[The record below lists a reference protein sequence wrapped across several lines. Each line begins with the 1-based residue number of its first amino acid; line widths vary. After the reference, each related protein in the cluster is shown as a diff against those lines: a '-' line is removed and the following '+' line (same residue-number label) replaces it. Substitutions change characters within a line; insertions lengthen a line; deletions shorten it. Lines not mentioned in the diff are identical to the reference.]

1 MLESISSALAGIS
14 LVQLAIIACMALFAS
29 VVGGVS
35 GYGTGALMPLVLVP
49 ILGPEPV
56 VPIVAT
62 SALFNNTG
70 RATAF
75 RTSIDWKR
83 VLIVLPIALP
93 TVVLGAWGYTM
104 LSGRGAAIL
113 IGTVLMASVPARRI
127 LRNRGFS
134 LTDRGLGTVSVG
146 FGVMAGGT
154 SGAGI
159 M

>member
-1 MLESISSALAGIS
+1 MLESLSAGVAGIS
-14 LVQLAIIACMALFAS
+14 FVQLAIIACMALFAS

-75 RTSIDWKR
+75 RKAIDWNR
-83 VLIVLPIALP
+83 VGIVLPIALP
-93 TVVLGAWGYTM
+93 TAVLGAWAY
-104 LSGRGAAIL
+104 
-113 IGTVLMASVPARRI
+113 
-127 LRNRGFS
+127 
-134 LTDRGLGTVSVG
+134 
-146 FGVMAGGT
+146 
-154 SGAGI
+154 
-159 M
+159 